1 MFVRVKP
8 SGPYRYLQIVENRR
22 EGRRTVQRVLATLG
36 RVDQLTA
43 TGAVDVLLRSLGRF
57 AKHVQ
62 VMEAH
67 RHGHLE
73 AGTARQL
80 GPDLVFGRLWQTV
93 GLQAILTDL
102 LRERHFEFPVERAVY
117 LTTLHRLFES
127 GSDRAAER
135 WRRDVHIPGTE
146 ALELH
151 HLYRAMRWLGETQ
164 AAIEEALFLARRDL
178 FTDLTLAFFD
188 TTSLYFEGQGGE
200 SLGQY
205 GHSKDH
211 RPDRHQLI
219 VGAVLTG
226 EGRPV
231 CCELWP
237 GNKADGRALLPVVD
251 RLRERFGIH
260 QVCWVA
266 DRGMISAH
274 TITELEQRELQYILG
289 ARLRRQWEVQ
299 HEVLGREGRYH
310 EVADT
315 LRVKEVWVEGRRY
328 IVCHNPEEAVKD
340 AADRE
345 AILHALA
352 DQLRQGG
359 MRLVGNRGVRRFLR
373 IAKGAVTIDRAKVE
387 AEARYDG
394 KFVLRTNTTLPAAEV
409 AVQYKRLLLVEQF
422 FRAAKSLLETR
433 PIFHQWDATIRG
445 HVFCSFLALV
455 LADELQRCLAARGW
469 RLEWADLR
477 RDLTALAA
485 VEVRDGEHWYLLR
498 TALQG
503 AAGKVLQAVG
513 VAVPPP
519 VRALP
524 AVVPSPAA
532 TRATPS
538 ISSTA
543 PSEL

>member
-231 CCELWP
+231 CCEL
-237 GNKADGRALLPVVD
+237 
-251 RLRERFGIH
+251 
-260 QVCWVA
+260 
-266 DRGMISAH
+266 
-274 TITELEQRELQYILG
+274 
-289 ARLRRQWEVQ
+289 
-299 HEVLGREGRYH
+299 
-310 EVADT
+310 
-315 LRVKEVWVEGRRY
+315 
-328 IVCHNPEEAVKD
+328 
-340 AADRE
+340 
-345 AILHALA
+345 
-352 DQLRQGG
+352 
-359 MRLVGNRGVRRFLR
+359 
-373 IAKGAVTIDRAKVE
+373 
-387 AEARYDG
+387 
-394 KFVLRTNTTLPAAEV
+394 
-409 AVQYKRLLLVEQF
+409 
-422 FRAAKSLLETR
+422 
-433 PIFHQWDATIRG
+433 
-445 HVFCSFLALV
+445 
-455 LADELQRCLAARGW
+455 
-469 RLEWADLR
+469 
-477 RDLTALAA
+477 
-485 VEVRDGEHWYLLR
+485 
-498 TALQG
+498 
-503 AAGKVLQAVG
+503 
-513 VAVPPP
+513 
-519 VRALP
+519 
-524 AVVPSPAA
+524 
-532 TRATPS
+532 
-538 ISSTA
+538 
-543 PSEL
+543 